1 MRYVG
6 FWIKEGYVVSK
17 KDFGFNISILW
28 IYPVVGYIDFSSPQ
42 LYFSGYIQ
50 RMDNCVSWESL
61 QFFCAKIIIKR
72 VWNFLLIKI
81 AS

>member
-28 IYPVVGYIDFSSPQ
+28 IYPVVG
-42 LYFSGYIQ
+42 LYWI
-50 RMDNCVSWESL
+50 
-61 QFFCAKIIIKR
+61 FFTTTLFFWIYSE
-72 VWNFLLIKI
+72 NG
-81 AS
+81 